1 MSQNLTDTLLLQNI
15 KRDISILALIRHHLN
30 YCHLKSGCVSP
41 PTLFFFFKVAL
52 ALLGPW
58 HFHMNFRISLLIVVR
73 IWLGF

>member
-1 MSQNLTDTLLLQNI
+1 MPQNLTDTISLHNI

-30 YCHLKSGCVSP
+30 YCHLKSGRVSP

-58 HFHMNFRISLLIVVR
+58 HFQMNFRISLLIVVR

>member
-1 MSQNLTDTLLLQNI
+1 MPQNLTDTISLHNI
-15 KRDISILALIRHHLN
+15 KRDISIFALIQHHLN